1 MEEFPWRQK
10 KKTTVEKKMEVSRRD
25 LFAIEKK
32 NRTGQEVAD
41 QASGEKKSSLFI
53 YSMQCQLI

>member
-1 MEEFPWRQK
+1 
-10 KKTTVEKKMEVSRRD
+10 MEVSVETKKENNGR
-25 LFAIEKK
+25 EKKK

-41 QASGEKKSSLFI
+41 QASGEKNLSLFI

>member
-1 MEEFPWRQK
+1 MEVSVETPK
-10 KKTTVEKKMEVSRRD
+10 KNTVEKKMEVSRRD

-32 NRTGQEVAD
+32 GQDD
-41 QASGEKKSSLFI
+41 QSSGEKKIISFI